1 MVSGEGYLDHM
12 SRSQWA
18 WIWPIILSPHQYRL
32 ELSEKKGPDSLR
44 GIFIVILVVF
54 TIYVMF
60 FGYKSSILRIS
71 SGDPLEPYKPLLNK
85 LVLGGIGAGG
95 FLLWYLLD
103 RLVLFVII
111 GSGRRSEVQ
120 NAVKVPLI
128 ASYIP
133 LLPLLSLWT
142 FLRMAYAGSYVAWGL
157 WWMPV
162 FTVGITLGWHYFLLH
177 YLASALVVGIQQPRL
192 KFGLIVWVMV
202 IVGVLAAVVLVVPY
216 FLEGTPEMALAYIF

>member
-1 MVSGEGYLDHM
+1 MIFM
-12 SRSQWA
+12 SQSQWSLMGPVITA
-18 WIWPIILSPHQYRL
+18 PHLYRTAL
-32 ELSEKKGPDSLR
+32 LKKEGPASMR
-44 GIFIVILVVF
+44 GIFIVILVAF
-54 TIYVMF
+54 TVYIMF
-60 FGYKSSILRIS
+60 FGYKYSILRIP
-71 SGDPLEPYKPLLNK
+71 SGDPLEPFKPLLNK
-85 LVLGGIGAGG
+85 LVLGIIGAGA

-103 RLVLFVII
+103 RLVLRVII
-111 GSGRRSEVQ
+111 DGGRRSEVQ
-120 NAVKVPLI
+120 KTLNAPLV

-133 LLPLLSLWT
+133 LLPLLALWAL
-142 FLRMAYAGSYVAWGL
+142 LRMGYAGSYVAWGL